1 MKELKIEDLIKAGA
15 HFGHPVSKWDPNFNP
30 FIIDKKNGI
39 HIINLRRTIS
49 AADKVLKQLIKIVE
63 NGGNIL
69 FVGTKPQAKD
79 IIQSSADKCGM
90 FYIIE
95 RWLGGTLTNFSTIK
109 KSIKRLKMLEKE
121 SSPIYK
127 DITKKERAMLSREKL
142 KLSDLHRGIK
152 DMKYL
157 PDALFV
163 VDAKHESIAV
173 SEAKCLGIPT
183 FGLVDTNTNPN
194 YLDFPIT
201 SNDDSIKSIKI
212 ILDYLSDSIFE
223 VIGSK
228 VTSDIPNAMETVI
241 ASPIPIATFI
251 SVPTATP
258 VPTSTPDTKII
269 SIDPMNN
276 PEQFISEIPIPEINC
291 LTEIFN
297 SKTEIITLIT
307 SPPGQYLIDNDL
319 AKNSDECLSY
329 DSKERI
335 IIGLLD
341 FSSGKLTDKTK
352 SCIKDVGVGKSSFIY
367 LFAKDPPPEI
377 YLITLQSVFC
387 LNKNERSIFEKSNYG
402 QITSSMGGIDKIE
415 CFINELGPLGLIN
428 FDEPLK
434 FIGGTYTINQLS
446 PSVLEKFLSC

>member
-1 MKELKIEDLIKAGA
+1 MY
-15 HFGHPVSKWDPNFNP
+15 F
-30 FIIDKKNGI
+30 
-39 HIINLRRTIS
+39 RY
-49 AADKVLKQLIKIVE
+49 LIKILLICSIVFIASCK
-63 NGGNIL
+63 NSN
-69 FVGTKPQAKD
+69 TK
-79 IIQSSADKCGM
+79 
-90 FYIIE
+90 
-95 RWLGGTLTNFSTIK
+95 STI
-109 KSIKRLKMLEKE
+109 S
-121 SSPIYK
+121 
-127 DITKKERAMLSREKL
+127 
-142 KLSDLHRGIK
+142 
-152 DMKYL
+152 
-157 PDALFV
+157 
-163 VDAKHESIAV
+163 
-173 SEAKCLGIPT
+173 
-183 FGLVDTNTNPN
+183 
-194 YLDFPIT
+194 
-201 SNDDSIKSIKI
+201 
-212 ILDYLSDSIFE
+212 
-223 VIGSK
+223 

-297 SKTEIITLIT
+297 SKTEIINLIT
-307 SPPGQYLIDNDL
+307 SPPGQYVIDNDL

-446 PSVLEKFLSC
+446 PSVLEKFLSCGYFDNELKLIGITIDESLCILKNTNSEIIKNLFEKSSQGLSDNHIIELTLATKKCEINLEETTISIKNINTQKVPKKLINTESERNNGDKEKNNSKTGIEEILEINEINCLKEYITEEQIEEILTKLSPTPELFTAINKCKINIFEILSR

>member
-15 HFGHPVSKWDPNFNP
+15 HFGHPISKWDPNFNP

-39 HIINLRRTIS
+39 HIINLRTTIS
-49 AADKVLKQLIKIVE
+49 AADKVLKELIRIVE

-194 YLDFPIT
+194 YLDFPIP

-223 VIGSK
+223 IIGNK
-228 VTSDIPNAMETVI
+228 IKSDIPNEV
-241 ASPIPIATFI
+241 SE
-251 SVPTATP
+251 SL
-258 VPTSTPDTKII
+258 K
-269 SIDPMNN
+269 
-276 PEQFISEIPIPEINC
+276 EQ
-291 LTEIFN
+291 T
-297 SKTEIITLIT
+297 
-307 SPPGQYLIDNDL
+307 
-319 AKNSDECLSY
+319 
-329 DSKERI
+329 DSK
-335 IIGLLD
+335 
-341 FSSGKLTDKTK
+341 S
-352 SCIKDVGVGKSSFIY
+352 KSSN
-367 LFAKDPPPEI
+367 DD
-377 YLITLQSVFC
+377 
-387 LNKNERSIFEKSNYG
+387 SNV
-402 QITSSMGGIDKIE
+402 TK
-415 CFINELGPLGLIN
+415 
-428 FDEPLK
+428 K
-434 FIGGTYTINQLS
+434 
-446 PSVLEKFLSC
+446 